1 MPKGLTPTEQL
12 RQEREARGRLIQ
24 RASAGDKEALRIL
37 AAAPHRMR
45 VYTPEEREAYIK
57 KQKQGV

>member
-1 MPKGLTPTEQL
+1 MSTELSPTEQL

-37 AAAPHRMR
+37 AADPHRMR
-45 VYTPEEREAYIK
+45 VYTPKEREAYIK
-57 KQKQGV
+57 EQKQ

>member
-1 MPKGLTPTEQL
+1 MANGRTQTEQL

-24 RASAGDKEALRIL
+24 RASAGDKEALKIL
-37 AAAPHRMR
+37 ADAPHRMR

-57 KQKQGV
+57 KQKR